1 MIPSMCLATTG
12 QFYLTP
18 DSTCSPIFQ
27 RLTLVFQSKYT
38 LDCLILRFRRLKDNI
53 NQIIANNVLNKP
65 IKRSESAEW

>member
-1 MIPSMCLATTG
+1 MCLATTG

-38 LDCLILRFRRLKDNI
+38 LDYLILRFRRLADSI
-53 NQIIANNVLNKP
+53 NQIIANNTLNKP
-65 IKRSESAEW
+65 TKRLEPAKR

>member
-1 MIPSMCLATTG
+1 MCLATTG

-38 LDCLILRFRRLKDNI
+38 LDYLILRFRRLTDSI
-53 NQIIANNVLNKP
+53 NQIIANNTLNKP
-65 IKRSESAEW
+65 TKRSEPAK

>member
-1 MIPSMCLATTG
+1 MCLATTG

-38 LDCLILRFRRLKDNI
+38 LDYLILRFRRLTDSI
-53 NQIIANNVLNKP
+53 NQIIANNTLNKP
-65 IKRSESAEW
+65 TKRLELAKR

>member
-1 MIPSMCLATTG
+1 MCLATTG

-38 LDCLILRFRRLKDNI
+38 LDYLILRFRRLTDSI
-53 NQIIANNVLNKP
+53 NQIIANNTLNKP
-65 IKRSESAEW
+65 TKRLEPAKR